1 MITGS
6 ATEVEMKRS
15 IVCLFFICTVLGL
28 SSMTSTAGERIHAGA
43 TGVSA
48 EATSC
53 TLISITVSPNTIAMG
68 SLGELVT
75 VHTDIP
81 LGLVD
86 TSSLSLNGVEVAWTK
101 ADARGNLVAKF
112 DLAEIKAIVE
122 PPQATLQLRGLT
134 NNGVEFSGT
143 DTVTVR

>member
-6 ATEVEMKRS
+6 ATEVGMKRS
-15 IVCLFFICTVLGL
+15 IIYLFLICMLIGL
-28 SSMTSTAGERIHAGA
+28 SSMTITAGGRIHGS
-43 TGVSA
+43 TSGVSA
-48 EATSC
+48 EAVSSTQ
-53 TLISITVSPNTIAMG
+53 ISIKVSPNTIALD
-68 SLGELVT
+68 SLGELLT

-122 PPQATLQLRGLT
+122 PPQATLQLQGLT
-134 NNGVEFSGT
+134 NDGVEFSGT

>member
-1 MITGS
+1 MITAS
-6 ATEVEMKRS
+6 ATEVDMKQS
-15 IVCLFFICTVLGL
+15 IICLFLICLLIGL
-28 SSMTSTAGERIHAGA
+28 SLMTSTAGERIHRGA
-43 TGVSA
+43 SCVSA
-48 EATSC
+48 EATSG
-53 TLISITVSPNTIAMG
+53 TLISIKVSPNTIALE

-75 VHTDIP
+75 VHTDIS
-81 LGLVD
+81 LGMVD

-112 DLAEIKAIVE
+112 NLAEIKAIVE
-122 PPQATLQLRGLT
+122 PPQATLQLEGLT